1 MPVDPE
7 LLQLL
12 VCPEDHTPV
21 TPAHPR
27 LLDRLNAAVQSGS
40 LVNRSG
46 ERVTEPLVEGLV
58 RADGKRLYPVRDDI
72 PVMLLDEAIDVE
84 PAAQG

>member
-21 TPAHPR
+21 TPAPPS
-27 LLDRLNAAVQSGS
+27 LLERLNEAVREGS
-40 LVNRSG
+40 LVNRGG
-46 ERVTEPLVEGLV
+46 EPVTEPLVEGLL

-84 PAAQG
+84 PAAQD